1 MPQNSN
7 SRAEGLIRPNRNP
20 LHVAVWLLIICVM
33 IYVIIAIGGYTRL
46 TNSGLSIVTWQPVS
60 GIIPPLTEDQWQ
72 AEFDIYKQFPE
83 FQIVNPDLTLVGFK
97 QIFWIEY
104 VHRLAGR
111 LVALVFLLPFLYF
124 LFRGYLTRR
133 IIVRL
138 AAVFVLGGV
147 QGLLGWYMVKSGL
160 INNPSVS
167 QYRLTAHLSLAVIL
181 YSYVLWLSVSL
192 FGFHALEKHPS
203 LPSIRRLA
211 VVCIGLVALMQLSG
225 GFMAGTHAGF
235 VINTYPDM
243 NGKWVPDLLFSL
255 SPLWRNLFENVIT
268 IQFFHRWMAVAT
280 VLAIAVLWLQRFRIK
295 SKSVRLGIDIAFLA
309 ALMQFSLGVST
320 LLSQVE
326 ISIAIAHQSGFVLLL
341 SVLIILI
348 RATLPTNLHSS
359 NSVI

>member
-1 MPQNSN
+1 
-7 SRAEGLIRPNRNP
+7 
-20 LHVAVWLLIICVM
+20 M

-46 TNSGLSIVTWQPVS
+46 TNSGLSIATWQPVS

-83 FQIVNPDLTLVGFK
+83 FQIVNPDLVLVGFK
-97 QIFWIEY
+97 QIFWVEY

-111 LVALVFLLPFLYF
+111 LVALVYLLPFFYF

-133 IIVRL
+133 FIVRL

-167 QYRLTAHLSLAVIL
+167 QYRLTAHLSLAVVL

-203 LPSIRRLA
+203 LSSIRRLA
-211 VVCIGLVALMQLSG
+211 AVCIGLLALMQLSG

-235 VINTYPDM
+235 VINTFPDM
-243 NGKWVPDLLFSL
+243 NGKWVPDLLFPL
-255 SPLWRNLFENVIT
+255 SPLWRNLFENIIT

-309 ALMQFSLGVST
+309 ALMQYSLGVST

-326 ISIAIAHQSGFVLLL
+326 TSIAIAHQSGFVLLL

-348 RATLPTNLHSS
+348 RATLPTNVHSS
-359 NSVI
+359 NSAT

>member
-1 MPQNSN
+1 
-7 SRAEGLIRPNRNP
+7 
-20 LHVAVWLLIICVM
+20 M

-72 AEFDIYKQFPE
+72 DEFDNYKQFPE
-83 FQIVNPDLTLVGFK
+83 FQIVKPDLTLVGFK
-97 QIFWIEY
+97 QIFLVEY

-111 LVALVFLLPFLYF
+111 LVALVYLLPFIYF

-133 IIVRL
+133 FIVRL

-160 INNPSVS
+160 INDPSVS

-203 LPSIRRLA
+203 LLSIRRLA

-235 VINTYPDM
+235 VINTFPDM
-243 NGKWVPDLLFSL
+243 NGNWVPDLLFPL
-255 SPLWRNLFENVIT
+255 SPLWRNLSENVTT

-280 VLAIAVLWLQRFRIK
+280 VVAIAVLWLQRFRIK
-295 SKSVRLGIDIAFLA
+295 SKSVRLGIDIVFLA

-326 ISIAIAHQSGFVLLL
+326 ISIAMAHQSGFVLLL

-348 RATLPTNLHSS
+348 RATLPTNVSSS
-359 NSVI
+359 NSAI

>member
-1 MPQNSN
+1 
-7 SRAEGLIRPNRNP
+7 
-20 LHVAVWLLIICVM
+20 M
-33 IYVIIAIGGYTRL
+33 IYAIIAIGGYTRL

-60 GIIPPLTEDQWQ
+60 GIIPPLTEDQWEV
-72 AEFDIYKQFPE
+72 EFDIYKQFPE

-97 QIFWIEY
+97 QIFWVEY

-111 LVALVFLLPFLYF
+111 LVALVFLLPFIYF

-133 IIVRL
+133 FIVRL
-138 AAVFVLGGV
+138 AAVFILGGI

-192 FGFHALEKHPS
+192 FGFQALERHPS

-211 VVCIGLVALMQLSG
+211 VACIGLVALMQLSG
-225 GFMAGTHAGF
+225 GFMAGTQAGF
-235 VINTYPDM
+235 VINTFPDM
-243 NGKWVPDLLFSL
+243 NGKWVPDLLFPL
-255 SPLWRNLFENVIT
+255 SPLWRNLFENVVT
-268 IQFFHRWMAVAT
+268 IQFIHRWTAVAT
-280 VLAIAVLWLQRFRIK
+280 VLAIAVLWLQRFQIK
-295 SKSVRLGIDIAFLA
+295 SKSVKLGIDIAFLA

-348 RATLPTNLHSS
+348 RATLPKNVRSS
-359 NSVI
+359 KSAI

>member
-1 MPQNSN
+1 
-7 SRAEGLIRPNRNP
+7 
-20 LHVAVWLLIICVM
+20 M
-33 IYVIIAIGGYTRL
+33 IYAIIAIGGYTRL
-46 TNSGLSIVTWQPVS
+46 TNSGLSIVTWEPVS

-72 AEFDIYKQFPE
+72 VEFDIYKQFPE

-97 QIFWIEY
+97 QIFWVEY

-111 LVALVFLLPFLYF
+111 LVALVFLLPFIYF

-133 IIVRL
+133 FIVRL
-138 AAVFVLGGV
+138 AAVFILGGI

-192 FGFHALEKHPS
+192 FGIQALEKHPS

-211 VVCIGLVALMQLSG
+211 VACIGLVALMQLSG
-225 GFMAGTHAGF
+225 GFMAGTQAGF
-235 VINTYPDM
+235 VINTFPDM
-243 NGKWVPDLLFSL
+243 NGKWVPDLLFPL
-255 SPLWRNLFENVIT
+255 SPLWRNLFENVVT
-268 IQFFHRWMAVAT
+268 IQFIHRWTAAAT
-280 VLAIAVLWLQRFRIK
+280 VLAIAVLWLQRFQIK
-295 SKSVRLGIDIAFLA
+295 SKSVKLGIDIAFLA

-348 RATLPTNLHSS
+348 RATLPKNVRSS
-359 NSVI
+359 KSAI

>member
-1 MPQNSN
+1 
-7 SRAEGLIRPNRNP
+7 
-20 LHVAVWLLIICVM
+20 M

-72 AEFDIYKQFPE
+72 DEFDNYKQFPE

-97 QIFWIEY
+97 QIYWVEY

-111 LVALVFLLPFLYF
+111 LVALVYLLPFIYF

-133 IIVRL
+133 FIVRL

-160 INNPSVS
+160 INDPSVS

-203 LPSIRRLA
+203 LLSIRRLA

-235 VINTYPDM
+235 VINTFPDM
-243 NGKWVPDLLFSL
+243 NGNWVPDLLFPL
-255 SPLWRNLFENVIT
+255 SPLWRNLSENVIT

-295 SKSVRLGIDIAFLA
+295 SKSVRLGIDIVFLA

-348 RATLPTNLHSS
+348 RATLPTNVRSS
-359 NSVI
+359 KSAI